1 MRWLEPLKR
10 ERSEHSTVVEA
21 NAEGHI
27 VAAPNADVMGVQR
40 GRLLSNTR
48 RPPGPLLVGAIP
60 IEAAILGNGKRPDEH
75 PFSTVELDR
84 AIERCNGQFDVLAAH
99 IPIKPGVASG
109 VVAQPPSATANRE
122 AVSLT
127 TV

>member
-1 MRWLEPLKR
+1 MLADTIRAAGSALV
-10 ERSEHSTVVEA
+10 RSS
-21 NAEGHI
+21 
-27 VAAPNADVMGVQR
+27 
-40 GRLLSNTR
+40 
-48 RPPGPLLVGAIP
+48 P